1 MTTQHGDERAR
12 IRAAMDRLL
21 TGQATV
27 SNGSLTVVALAIEA
41 GVHRMALAKRHSD
54 LRTAFYARVRAETP
68 QIPETEQ
75 RLQQTVAKLTKTVA
89 NQTAEL
95 VELRHLVTNLAL
107 ANAVLRATPGSPGTL
122 EGARQRAA
130 EAAGSNDV
138 DEGIA
143 DEIPN
148 NVIRLPVPMT

>member
-1 MTTQHGDERAR
+1 MSSGTLRVQKISGHAGPVPGQGTQR
-12 IRAAMDRLL
+12 
-21 TGQATV
+21 
-27 SNGSLTVVALAIEA
+27 
-41 GVHRMALAKRHSD
+41 
-54 LRTAFYARVRAETP
+54 
-68 QIPETEQ
+68 
-75 RLQQTVAKLTKTVA
+75 QQTVAKLTKTVA
-89 NQTAEL
+89 NQAAEL